1 MIILSVDDSAVI
13 RKVIRNAVEVLGHD
27 FMEAENGQVAL
38 QLLEKNHPE
47 IKLVLLDWN
56 MPVMDGIATLKA
68 IKSHP
73 QFSAIPVMMVT
84 TEAEKGNIAMA
95 IQAGASNYLMK
106 PFAHEDL
113 LMRIMQTLEP

>member
-13 RKVIRNAVEVLGHD
+13 RKVIRNAVGVLGHD
-27 FMEAENGQVAL
+27 FLEAENGQVAL
-38 QLLEKNHPE
+38 QLLEKHHPE

>member
-27 FMEAENGQVAL
+27 FLEAENGQVAL
-38 QLLEKNHPE
+38 QLLEKHYSE
-47 IKLVLLDWN
+47 VKLVLLDWN

-68 IKSHP
+68 IKNHP
-73 QFSAIPVMMVT
+73 QFATIPVMMVT
-84 TEAEKGNIAMA
+84 TEAEKGNIALT

-113 LMRIMQTLEP
+113 LMRIMQTLAS